1 MTEFFSSLLNI
12 ATLVF
17 AVSSMLSVGA
27 TYNVRE
33 LIRPLRNARL
43 VISTLVANF
52 VLVPLL
58 AFAIIG
64 FLSIG
69 EGREIGLILVASAA
83 GWGGIANEGCCVR
96 HNTLQGT
103 TPRAPASSLQERG
116 LEPVLLAGQPD
127 ARRLKGR

>member
-1 MTEFFSSLLNI
+1 MMTEFFSSLLNI

-33 LIRPLRNARL
+33 LIHPLRNARL

-83 GWGGIANEGCCVR
+83 G
-96 HNTLQGT
+96 
-103 TPRAPASSLQERG
+103 APF
-116 LEPVLLAGQPD
+116 VLVLT
-127 ARRLKGR
+127 RLPGATWPPPPAC